1 MRICFKY
8 SEQSPCRYKEMEK
21 LLVESPYVSIERE
34 KWKRL
39 RERKKIDLSDSQL
52 EEIRGLNEVV
62 SLKEIIEI
70 YAPLTRLLKIY
81 YDNYRSL
88 NRKRMAYLS
97 TDKVSIPYVIGIA
110 GSVAVGKSTTARIL
124 KKLISSWDPSP
135 NIYIV
140 TTDGFLFPNSVLQ
153 QKGLLDKKGFP
164 ESYDLKAMIRFLYR
178 LKSGTR
184 ELTVPQYSHLKYD
197 ILQGEDLKISNPDII
212 LFEGLN
218 VLQTHMGRIL
228 DDSHDLMVSDFFDF
242 SIYVDADER
251 IIKTWFIERF
261 MKLMETAFTDP
272 ASYFKHYASITKEE
286 AIEISGNIWD
296 RINGLNLKM
305 NIERTKFHADL
316 ILHKVQDHRIDQILL
331 RKI

>member
-1 MRICFKY
+1 
-8 SEQSPCRYKEMEK
+8 
-21 LLVESPYVSIERE
+21 
-34 KWKRL
+34 
-39 RERKKIDLSDSQL
+39 L

-124 KKLISSWDPSP
+124 KKLISSWGISP
-135 NIYIV
+135 DVYIV

-153 QKGLLDKKGFP
+153 EKNLLDKKGFP

-178 LKSGTR
+178 LKSGTS

-197 ILQGEDLKISNPDII
+197 IMQDEELKISKPDIV

-242 SIYVDADER
+242 SIYVDAEEK

-261 MKLMETAFTDP
+261 MKLMETAFKNP
-272 ASYFKHYASITKEE
+272 SSYFKHYASITMED
-286 AIEISGNIWD
+286 ALEISGDIWD

-316 ILHKVQDHRIDQILL
+316 ILHKVKDHNVDRILL